1 MNVCLVGGCG
11 YIGGFLNRRLSGMK
25 DVSRITILDKQDKD
39 GIQYLD
45 LEHAD
50 DFRTVAFDGLDYL
63 VFLAAV
69 SSPDLCEKD
78 FNASWR
84 INVEGTRC
92 IISAALE
99 KGVRVLFFSSDA
111 VFGEDVEI
119 FDEDSLTLGSTA
131 YGRMKKAIEDEFR
144 GMHGFKAI
152 RLSYVVS
159 SADRFIR
166 YCLGCLDRDEEAQ
179 VFHPFYRNCITVTT
193 VVDVVAWLLLNWD
206 SYPGWV
212 LNVAGLELVSRLR
225 LADELNRISRDRL
238 RYSVVNP
245 GQAFYANRPA
255 ITQMKSKYLYKLGII
270 PKISIMEAFRLEMQG
285 VTQ

>member
-1 MNVCLVGGCG
+1 MNVCLVGGSG
-11 YIGGFLNRRLSGMK
+11 YIGGFLSRRLSGMQ
-25 DVSRITILDKQDKD
+25 DVSRVIVLDKQDGA

-45 LEHAD
+45 LEHTGSFETTAL
-50 DFRTVAFDGLDYL
+50 DGMDCL

-69 SSPDLCEKD
+69 SSPDLCEREFD
-78 FNASWR
+78 TSWK
-84 INVEGTRC
+84 INVEGTSH
-92 IISAALE
+92 IIRAALAR
-99 KGVRVLFFSSDA
+99 GIRVLFFSSDA
-111 VFGEDVEI
+111 VFGEDEGI
-119 FDEDSLTLGSTA
+119 FDEDSHTAGATA

-144 GMHGFKAI
+144 GEPGFKAI

-159 SADRFIR
+159 SSDRFIR
-166 YCLGCLDRDEEAQ
+166 YCLGCLERDDVAQ

-206 SYPGWV
+206 SYPEWV

-225 LADELNRISRDRL
+225 IADELNRISEGRL
-238 RYSVVNP
+238 RYSVTNP

-255 ITQMKSKYLYKLGII
+255 ITQMRSKYLYELGII
-270 PKISIMEAFRLEMQG
+270 PEMSFTEAFRAEMQG